1 MDLQRYANYIKCLFN
16 NFNSLNKRLF
26 EYTCIMKYRQHVG
39 TGMKNR
45 PPIGTGVKYRPPV
58 GTGVE

>member
-16 NFNSLNKRLF
+16 NFNSLNERLF
-26 EYTCIMKYRQHVG
+26 EYIMKYRQHVG